1 MIGSRK
7 FSQHLAGQRGVTLIE
22 VMIAVFIAAIGILGA
37 AAMQLNALKYT
48 DSSRLTSQASFI
60 VYDILDRIRAN
71 ADPTVLDGYDLADTS
86 AGAGCSGICRVDVQ
100 DFINNVQTLPEG
112 QGSINV
118 VGTNVTVSVSWSEGR
133 AGGKDEEGNV
143 RQGSFAITT
152 AVAAP

>member
-7 FSQHLAGQRGVTLIE
+7 FSQHLGGQRGVTLIE

-60 VYDILDRIRAN
+60 VYDILDRIRAD
-71 ADPTVLDGYDLADTS
+71 ADPPVLDAYDLADTS
-86 AGAGCSGICRVDVQ
+86 AGAACSGICRVDVQ

-143 RQGSFAITT
+143 RQGSFEITT